1 MLPHALRSDIG
12 KRRKNNEDAVLADP
26 RHGLFVVADGVG
38 GQAAGERAS
47 ALTVET
53 FLERGPDLHRLST
66 DYADAPSQETR
77 VAVLEALEDLC
88 AECSQRVFEMGDAE
102 GLRGSSTTVVAALVA
117 GGAVFLAHVGDSRGY
132 LLRDGRLHQLTDDH
146 TLVNEMVRRGELT
159 REQARRDRRRNIITH
174 AIGALPTVQAD
185 VLAIESLPGDRILLC
200 SDGLSDPVPGAQ
212 IQILMAQPDPEEA
225 AEALLGQAL
234 DNGGPDNVT
243 LLLFDPPVAGE
254 PEAVA
259 ARARLLA
266 ELFLFRELPMSA
278 RMRVGRMVRE
288 VEVEAGTV
296 VVDQG
301 APGRTLYAVVR
312 GELVVEKDGIELAQ
326 ITAGEHFGELSLV
339 DSRPRSARVRAISD
353 TSLIAIDRQD
363 LVRFCLREPELGNR
377 VLWALLGC
385 LSGRMRVTND
395 RVTGGEDLTSLLQEA
410 PLAPMVPGPVE
421 DGTDLG

>member
-1 MLPHALRSDIG
+1 MLPHALRSDVG

-26 RHGLFVVADGVG
+26 RHGLYVVADGVG

-53 FLERGPDLHRLST
+53 FLERGPALHKLALR
-66 DYADAPSQETR
+66 YAANPGQGTR

-88 AECSQRVFEMGDAE
+88 AKCSQRVFEMGDAE
-102 GLRGSSTTVVAALVA
+102 GFRGSSTTVVASLVA
-117 GGAVFLAHVGDSRGY
+117 GGAVFLAHVGDSRAY
-132 LLRDGRLHQLTDDH
+132 LLRNGRLHQLTDDH

-159 REQARRDRRRNIITH
+159 REQARRDRRRNIITR
-174 AIGALPTVQAD
+174 AVGALPTVQAD
-185 VLAIESLPGDRILLC
+185 VLAIESLPGDRVLLC

-212 IQILMAQPDPEEA
+212 IQLLLGQPDPEEA
-225 AEALLGQAL
+225 AESLLQQAL

-254 PEAVA
+254 PDAVA

-266 ELFLFRELPMSA
+266 ELFLFRDLPMSA
-278 RMRVGRMVRE
+278 RMRVGRMVRQL
-288 VEVEAGTV
+288 EVEAGTI

-301 APGRTLYAVVR
+301 APGRTLYAVVH
-312 GELVVEKDGIELAQ
+312 GDLVVEKDGVELAHLGP
-326 ITAGEHFGELSLV
+326 GEHFGELSLV
-339 DSRPRSARVRAISD
+339 DSRPRSARVRAINK

-363 LVRFCLREPELGNR
+363 LVRFCLRDPDLGNR

-385 LSGRMRVTND
+385 LSGRMRAANE
-395 RVTGGEDLTSLLQEA
+395 RVTSSEDVAALNQAGPSETSA
-410 PLAPMVPGPVE
+410 VVVE
-421 DGTDLG
+421 VEPDFG

>member
-1 MLPHALRSDIG
+1 MLPHALRSDVG

-53 FLERGPDLHRLST
+53 FLERGSALHKLTTR
-66 DYADAPSQETR
+66 YADAPGQDTR
-77 VAVLEALEDLC
+77 VAVLEALEELC
-88 AECSQRVFEMGDAE
+88 AECSQRVFDMGDAE

-117 GGAVFLAHVGDSRGY
+117 GGAVFLAHVGDSRAY
-132 LLRDGRLHQLTDDH
+132 LLRAGRLHQLTDDH

-159 REQARRDRRRNIITH
+159 REQARRDRRRNVITR

-185 VLAIESLPGDRILLC
+185 VLAIESLPGDRVLLC
-200 SDGLSDPVPGAQ
+200 SDGLSDPVHGAQ
-212 IQILMAQPDPEEA
+212 IQVLLGQPDPEEA

-288 VEVEAGTV
+288 LVVEPGTI

-301 APGRTLYAVVR
+301 APGRTLYAVVN
-312 GELVVEKDGIELAQ
+312 GDLVVEKDGVELARLGP
-326 ITAGEHFGELSLV
+326 GEHFGELSLV
-339 DSRPRSARVRAISD
+339 DSRPRSARVRALAK

-363 LVRFCLREPELGNR
+363 LVRFCLREPDLGNR

-385 LSGRMRVTND
+385 LSGRMRVTNE
-395 RVTGGEDLTSLLQEA
+395 RVTAGDDVTELLIDA
-410 PLAPMVPGPVE
+410 SGPHASSTVVVE
-421 DGTDLG
+421 PDVG